1 MKYDLVSEVD
11 KGVVYLGN
19 TQEILD
25 QNGEPKEDL
34 AIKNKKFSSL
44 TTKQKQMPIAWLTRK
59 DDRYGSA
66 DLFMPKTIAKN
77 KHRATIL
84 KIKLL
89 NIEILLFLLLEII
102 NL

>member
-44 TTKQKQMPIAWLTRK
+44 TTKQKTNTNCLA
-59 DDRYGSA
+59 Y
-66 DLFMPKTIAKN
+66 
-77 KHRATIL
+77 
-84 KIKLL
+84 
-89 NIEILLFLLLEII
+89 
-102 NL
+102 